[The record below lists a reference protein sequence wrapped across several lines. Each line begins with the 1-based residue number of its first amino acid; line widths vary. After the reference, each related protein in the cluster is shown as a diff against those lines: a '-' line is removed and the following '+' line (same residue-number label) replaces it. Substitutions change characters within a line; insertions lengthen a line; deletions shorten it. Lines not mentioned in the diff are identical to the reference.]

1 MAAMTE
7 SLLLLALGVLFLLG
21 LAVDAV
27 GRRVHVPRVT
37 LLIILGALI
46 GPPGLD
52 ILPPPLAHADGLYA
66 SVALTMV
73 AFLLGGSLKLQTL
86 RAHGVRIMVLSLS
99 VVLSSV
105 VLVAAGLWLLGMAAG
120 LALLLGA
127 VAAATAPAATLDV
140 VTQSGRND
148 GFSQTLLGIVA
159 IDDAWG
165 VFVFSLALAVSAS
178 LGMGSDAA
186 WYMELAHAF
195 RDIGGAIVL
204 GVLIGVPA
212 AMLSGRLKP
221 GEPTL
226 LEAVGVVF
234 VCAGLAMM
242 LKVSFLLTGMT
253 CGAVVVNMARHH
265 EQAFHEIER
274 VEWPFLLL
282 FFVMA
287 GASLDLD
294 MLAGLGWLGLAYVL
308 LRIVARVMGGMLGNQ
323 LLRRPKKEG
332 AMLGMALMPQ
342 AGVAIGM
349 ALVAA
354 ERAPTWAGSLMAVTI
369 ASTVVFELIGPFATQ
384 WALRK
389 VPLEAPAFAANDAR

>member
-1 MAAMTE
+1 MTE
-7 SLLLLALGVLFLLG
+7 SLLLLSLGLLFLLG

-37 LLIILGALI
+37 LLIVLGALI
-46 GPPGLD
+46 GPPGLNM
-52 ILPPPLAHADGLYA
+52 LPAALAQADGLYA

-86 RAHGVRIMVLSLS
+86 RAHGARIVVLSLS

-105 VLVAAGLWLLGMAAG
+105 FLVAAGLWLLGMAAG

-165 VFVFSLALAVSAS
+165 VVVFSVALAVAAN
-178 LGMGSDAA
+178 LGLGAEAA
-186 WYMELAHAF
+186 WYLELSLAA
-195 RDIGGAIVL
+195 RDIGGAILL
-204 GVLIGVPA
+204 GLLIGIPA
-212 AMLSGRLKP
+212 AFLSGRLKP

-234 VCAGLAMM
+234 VCAGLA
-242 LKVSFLLTGMT
+242 LLFEVSFLLTGMA
-253 CGAVVVNMARHH
+253 CGAVVVNLARHH

-274 VEWPFLLL
+274 IEWPFLLL

-287 GASLDLD
+287 GASLEVE
-294 MLAGLGWLGLAYVL
+294 MLAGLGWLGVGYVL
-308 LRIVARVMGGMLGNQ
+308 LRILARIVGGMLGNR
-323 LLRRPKKEG
+323 LLGRSSKEG
-332 AMLGMALMPQ
+332 AMLGLALMPQ

-354 ERAPTWAGSLMAVTI
+354 ERAPTWAGPLMAITI

-384 WALRK
+384 WALRR
-389 VPLEAPAFAANDAR
+389 VPVEVAPFAANDAR

>member
-1 MAAMTE
+1 MTE
-7 SLLLLALGVLFLLG
+7 STLVLSLGLLFLLG
-21 LAVDAV
+21 LALDAI

-52 ILPPPLAHADGLYA
+52 ILPPPLADADGLFA
-66 SVALTMV
+66 TVALTMV
-73 AFLLGGSLKLQTL
+73 AFLLGGSLELQTL
-86 RAHGVRIMVLSLS
+86 RAYGVRITVLSLS
-99 VVLSSV
+99 AVLSSV
-105 VLVAAGLWLLGMAAG
+105 LLVAAGLWLLGMAAG
-120 LALLLGA
+120 LALLLAA
-127 VAAATAPAATLDV
+127 VGAATDPAATLDV
-140 VTQSGRND
+140 VKQSGRND

-165 VFVFSLALAVSAS
+165 VLVFSVVLAIIAS
-178 LGMGSDAA
+178 TGVGSDTA
-186 WYMELAHAF
+186 WYLELIHAT
-195 RDIGGAIVL
+195 RDIGGATLL
-204 GVLIGVPA
+204 GLLIGIPA
-212 AMLSGRLKP
+212 AFLSGRLKP

-234 VCAGLAMM
+234 LCTGLAMM
-242 LKVSFLLTGMT
+242 LEVSFLLTGMT
-253 CGAVVVNMARHH
+253 CGAVVVNIARHH

-287 GASLDLD
+287 GASLDMH
-294 MLAGLGWLGLAYVL
+294 MLTSLGWLGLAYVV
-308 LRIVARVMGGMLGNQ
+308 LRIVARVVGGVLGNQ
-323 LLRRPKKEG
+323 LLGRPKKEG

-354 ERAPTWAGSLMAVTI
+354 ERAPTWAGPLMAVTI
-369 ASTVVFELIGPFATQ
+369 ASTVIFELIGPFATQ
-384 WALRK
+384 FALRK
-389 VPLEAPAFAANDAR
+389 VPLEAQDSAASDARR